1 MAVTFYVG
9 SAGHESFEIDVPD
22 PGHGRL
28 VVRRLDHRFGSAAK
42 GAHDAGEYAG
52 AALAELLGAV
62 TGLATGTVDDG
73 RVVVRSSVGRSLVV
87 ARDEAAALLP
97 QLQKALA
104 LSVGGEDRYERVW
117 TDQYPGR
124 LEPLC
129 VDCHE
134 GGLGTGPDAV
144 SASCDEYGHQ
154 PFGTVSG
161 TSWRTAQARH
171 AREAILRR
179 GRGASPDAASTLW

>member
-97 QLQKALA
+97 QLQKAVA
-104 LSVGGEDRYERVW
+104 LSVGVRIATSGYGPISTPGVW
-117 TDQYPGR
+117 SP
-124 LEPLC
+124 
-129 VDCHE
+129 
-134 GGLGTGPDAV
+134 
-144 SASCDEYGHQ
+144 SA
-154 PFGTVSG
+154 
-161 TSWRTAQARH
+161 WTAMR
-171 AREAILRR
+171 
-179 GRGASPDAASTLW
+179 AA